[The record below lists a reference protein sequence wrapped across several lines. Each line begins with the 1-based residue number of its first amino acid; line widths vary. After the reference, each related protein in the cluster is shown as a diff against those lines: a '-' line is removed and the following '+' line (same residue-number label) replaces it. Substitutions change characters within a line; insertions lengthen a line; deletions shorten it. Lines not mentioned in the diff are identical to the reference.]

1 MAHQEKDVEL
11 DADGLLVQKYQ
22 SVVLVVLPPRGFG
35 EQILRYAR
43 SALYNVHVGTRSVSS
58 VTDEF
63 VKGRLQDEFLVD
75 GSLEDARM
83 EDYAGILLAG
93 GEEGSSLA
101 ADSRVLDL
109 VREAARD
116 EKLIAAWGNAVEVLA
131 RAGVIAG
138 HRVTGAPELRE
149 TLEKAGARYTGREY
163 EVSRHVVT
171 ARDESAG
178 MRFGRALAEIVR
190 I

>member
-1 MAHQEKDVEL
+1 MAHQEKDAEL

-58 VTDEF
+58 MTEEF

-75 GSLEDARM
+75 GSLADARM
-83 EDYAGILLAG
+83 EEYAGILLAG

-101 ADSRVLDL
+101 TDARVLDL
-109 VREAARD
+109 VREAGRD

-138 HRVTGAPELRE
+138 HRVTGAAELRE

>member
-1 MAHQEKDVEL
+1 MAHQEKEVQR
-11 DADGLLVQKYQ
+11 DADGLVVQKYQ

-43 SALYNVHVGTRSVSS
+43 SALYNVRVGTWSVSS

-75 GSLEDARM
+75 GSLADARM
-83 EDYAGILLAG
+83 TDYTGIILAG
-93 GEEGSSLA
+93 GEEGSPLA
-101 ADSRVLDL
+101 TDSRVLDL
-109 VREAARD
+109 VREAARE
-116 EKLIAAWGNAVEVLA
+116 EKLVAAWGNAVEVLA
-131 RAGVIAG
+131 SAGVLAG
-138 HRVTGAPELRE
+138 HKVTGAAELRE
-149 TLEKAGARYTGREY
+149 KLEKAGARYTGREY